1 MKKSTVI
8 IIFLLLAILKTQAQ
22 DYLISFA
29 GSGVTNVVGTVK
41 VDNLTSGA
49 TVTLNGE
56 DVLHLI
62 PAVGIGTLDNNNET
76 LHIYPNPMAEQAM
89 LTFVASESG
98 NVVIGIFDL
107 SAKTVCQFSSMLS
120 TGIHS
125 FRISGISRGMY
136 FVKVTGIN
144 YNYSTKL
151 ISQSNLQSTAR
162 IEYVSSVKNPASN
175 QLKNITATI
184 DMPYT
189 DGDQLLYTGSSG
201 IYSTI
206 VTDVPISSKTITF
219 NFVACT
225 DNDGN
230 NYTTVQIGT
239 GKSVAQIW
247 MAENLNVGVRIDGYQ
262 DQSNNSIIE
271 KYCYND
277 DNNNCNTYGAL
288 YQWNEAMQYS
298 TTPGVQGICPT
309 GWHLPSDAEWTVL
322 TNFLHGDTTFLGGDT
337 IITGAPGGKM
347 KEAGTAHW
355 LSPNTGATNSSG
367 FTALPGGERFS
378 YDGSFYDLTTY
389 ANFWSS
395 TEWWSTGA
403 LGRDLSYSNER
414 ASGNISGKTYGYSVR
429 CVHD

>member
-1 MKKSTVI
+1 MEKHTLIVI
-8 IIFLLLAILKTQAQ
+8 LFTLTMLNIQAQ
-22 DYLISFA
+22 NYLINFA
-29 GSGVTNVVGTVK
+29 VTGASNVVGTVK

-49 TVTLNGE
+49 SVTINGY

-62 PAVGIGTLDNNNET
+62 PAVGIGTLDINNET
-76 LHIYPNPMAEQAM
+76 LHIYPNPMTVQSI
-89 LTFVASESG
+89 LTFEASESG
-98 NVVIGIFDL
+98 NTVICIVDL
-107 SAKTVCQFSSMLS
+107 SGKIVCQISLVLS
-120 TGIHS
+120 TGSHS

-136 FVKVTGIN
+136 FVKITGIN

-239 GKSVAQIW
+239 GKSGIQTW
-247 MAENLNVGVRIDGYQ
+247 MAENLNIGVRINGILEQADNG
-262 DQSNNSIIE
+262 IIE

-277 DNNNCNTYGAL
+277 SVNNCNTYGGL
-288 YQWNEAMQYS
+288 YQWNEMMQYVI
-298 TTPGVQGICPT
+298 TEGVKGICPS
-309 GWHLPSDAEWTVL
+309 GWHLPNDAEWTAL
-322 TNFLHGDTTFLGGDT
+322 TDFLVGDS
-337 IITGAPGGKM
+337 IAGGKM

-355 LSPNTGATNSSG
+355 LSPNYGATNSSG
-367 FTALPGGERFS
+367 FTALPGGHRYYGGYGHFE
-378 YDGSFYDLTTY
+378 GLTQDAT
-389 ANFWSS
+389 FWSS
-395 TEWWSTGA
+395 TEDSSTGA
-403 LGRDLSYSNER
+403 VARCLFCSHEDVDHCGSDKANGSS
-414 ASGNISGKTYGYSVR
+414 AR

>member
-8 IIFLLLAILKTQAQ
+8 LILFVLTILNIQAQ
-22 DYLISFA
+22 NYLINFA
-29 GSGVTNVVGTVK
+29 GIGASNVVGTVK

-49 TVTLNGE
+49 SVTINGY

-62 PAVGIGTLDNNNET
+62 PAVGIGNLDINNET

-98 NVVIGIFDL
+98 NAVISIVDL

-125 FRISGISRGMY
+125 FRISGICLGMY
-136 FVKVTGIN
+136 FVKVTGTN

-151 ISQSNLQSTAR
+151 ISQSSLQSTAR

-189 DGDQLLYTGSSG
+189 DGDQLLYKGISG

-206 VTDVPISSKTITF
+206 ITDVPVNSKTMTF
-219 NFVACT
+219 NFAACT

-247 MAENLNVGVRIDGYQ
+247 MAENLKVTHYRNGDAIPNITDSTVWGGLT
-262 DQSNNSIIE
+262 NGA
-271 KYCYND
+271 YCWYKND
-277 DNNNCNTYGAL
+277 EASYKNIYGAL
-288 YQWNEAMQYS
+288 YNWYS
-298 TTPGVQGICPT
+298 VHDSRNLCPT
-309 GWHLPSDAEWTVL
+309 GWHVSTEAEWTLL
-322 TNFLHGDTTFLGGDT
+322 TDTAGG
-337 IITGAPGGKM
+337 INVAGSKL
-347 KEAGTAHW
+347 KETNTTHW
-355 LSPNTGATNSSG
+355 SSPNSGATNETG
-367 FTALPGGERFS
+367 FTALPGGFRNNDPAF
-378 YDGSFYDLTTY
+378 
-389 ANFWSS
+389 
-395 TEWWSTGA
+395 
-403 LGRDLSYSNER
+403 
-414 ASGNISGKTYGYSVR
+414 GNIGNFGYFWTATEIDAGTAWEHIMGYNFINVISSPDDKTVGFSVR
-429 CVHD
+429 CVKD

>member
-8 IIFLLLAILKTQAQ
+8 IILFALTMLNIQAQ
-22 DYLISFA
+22 NYLINFA
-29 GSGVTNVVGTVK
+29 GTGASNVVGTVK

-62 PAVGIGTLDNNNET
+62 PVVGIGTPDIDNGT

-151 ISQSNLQSTAR
+151 ISQSNLQSTER

-219 NFVACT
+219 NFAACT
-225 DNDGN
+225 DADNN
-230 NYTTVQIGT
+230 NYSIVQIGT
-239 GKSVAQIW
+239 QTW
-247 MAENLNVGVRIDGYQ
+247 MAENLKVTHYHNGDAIPNITDSTVWGGLTDGA
-262 DQSNNSIIE
+262 
-271 KYCYND
+271 YCWYKND
-277 DNNNCNTYGAL
+277 EASYKNIYGAL
-288 YQWNEAMQYS
+288 YNWYS
-298 TTPGVQGICPT
+298 VNDSRNLCPT
-309 GWHLPSDAEWTVL
+309 GWHLPSDAEWTAL
-322 TNFLHGDTTFLGGDT
+322 TDFLGGES
-337 IITGAPGGKM
+337 IAGGEM
-347 KEAGTAHW
+347 KETGTAHW
-355 LSPNTGATNSSG
+355 ILPNTATNSSG
-367 FTALPGGERFS
+367 FTALPGGDRHYQGFF
-378 YDGSFYDLTTY
+378 GCLTTY
-389 ANFWSS
+389 AFFWSS
-395 TEWWSTGA
+395 TEYSPTDAWYRE
-403 LGRDLSYSNER
+403 LDYSYEGV
-414 ASGNISGKTYGYSVR
+414 AIYYGHKTFGFSAR

>member
-8 IIFLLLAILKTQAQ
+8 IILFALTMLNIQAQ

-219 NFVACT
+219 NFAACT
-225 DNDGN
+225 DADNN
-230 NYTTVQIGT
+230 NYSIVQIGT
-239 GKSVAQIW
+239 QTW
-247 MAENLNVGVRIDGYQ
+247 MAENLKVTHYHNGDAIPNITDSTVWGGLTDGA
-262 DQSNNSIIE
+262 
-271 KYCYND
+271 YCWYKND
-277 DNNNCNTYGAL
+277 EASYKNIYGAL
-288 YQWNEAMQYS
+288 YNWYS
-298 TTPGVQGICPT
+298 VNDSRNLCPT
-309 GWHLPSDAEWTVL
+309 GWHLPSDAEWTAL
-322 TNFLHGDTTFLGGDT
+322 TDFLGGES
-337 IITGAPGGKM
+337 IAGGEM
-347 KEAGTAHW
+347 KETGTAHW

-367 FTALPGGERFS
+367 FTALPGGGRS
-378 YDGSFYDLTTY
+378 YSGSFISLTSLAT
-389 ANFWSS
+389 FWSS
-395 TEWWSTGA
+395 TENSSTTAWGRS
-403 LGRDLSYSNER
+403 LGYDTEPVYRHY
-414 ASGNISGKTYGYSVR
+414 GNKPDGFSAR
-429 CVHD
+429 CVRD

>member
-49 TVTLNGE
+49 TVTLNGG

-98 NVVIGIFDL
+98 NAVIGIFDL

-125 FRISGISRGMY
+125 FRISGISQGMY

-162 IEYVSSVKNPASN
+162 IEYVSSVKNTPVS
-175 QLKNITATI
+175 LPKNIASTI
-184 DMPYT
+184 DMPYA
-189 DGDQLLYTGSSG
+189 DGDQLLYKGITG

-206 VTDVPISSKTITF
+206 VTDVPASSKTTTF
-219 NFVACT
+219 TFAACT
-225 DNDGN
+225 DADNN
-230 NYTTVQIGT
+230 NYSIVQIGGQT
-239 GKSVAQIW
+239 W
-247 MAENLNVGVRIDGYQ
+247 MAENLNYSTGNSWCYD
-262 DQSNNSIIE
+262 DSSSNCS
-271 KYCYND
+271 
-277 DNNNCNTYGAL
+277 TYGRLYDWQTAL
-288 YQWNEAMQYS
+288 GA
-298 TTPGVQGICPT
+298 CPS
-309 GWHLPSDAEWTVL
+309 GWHLPSDAEWTAL
-322 TNFLHGDTTFLGGDT
+322 TDFLGGEP
-337 IITGAPGGKM
+337 IAGGKM
-347 KEAGTAHW
+347 KETGTAHW

-367 FTALPGGERFS
+367 FTALPGGYRF
-378 YDGSFYDLTTY
+378 GNGNFYDLTNY
-389 ANFWSS
+389 AYFWSS
-395 TEWWSTGA
+395 TEYSSTDAWPRYLDYHLEGVY
-403 LGRDLSYSNER
+403 RDYYY
-414 ASGNISGKTYGYSVR
+414 KTYGFSAR

>member
-1 MKKSTVI
+1 MKVMKKSTII
-8 IIFLLLAILKTQAQ
+8 IIFLALAMLKTQAQ
-22 DYLISFA
+22 NYLISFA
-29 GSGVTNVVGTVK
+29 GTGETTVVGTVK
-41 VDNLTSGA
+41 VDNLTSGVS
-49 TVTLNGE
+49 VTLNGE

-62 PAVGIGTLDNNNET
+62 PAIGIGTLDINNET

-107 SAKTVCQFSSMLS
+107 SAKTVCQISSMLS

-151 ISQSNLQSTAR
+151 ISQSNLQSTTR

-225 DNDGN
+225 DADNN
-230 NYTTVQIGT
+230 NYSIVQIGT
-239 GKSVAQIW
+239 QTW
-247 MAENLNVGVRIDGYQ
+247 MAENLNYSTGNSWCYD
-262 DQSNNSIIE
+262 NNSS
-271 KYCYND
+271 
-277 DNNNCNTYGAL
+277 NCNTYGRLYDWQTAL
-288 YQWNEAMQYS
+288 GA
-298 TTPGVQGICPT
+298 CPS
-309 GWHLPSDAEWTVL
+309 GWHLPSDAELTVL
-322 TNFLHGDTTFLGGDT
+322 TDFLGGES
-337 IITGAPGGKM
+337 IAGGKM

-367 FTALPGGERFS
+367 FTALPGGYRFS
-378 YDGSFYDLTTY
+378 NGNFYDLTH
-389 ANFWSS
+389 NVDFWSS
-395 TEWWSTGA
+395 TEGSSPRAWY
-403 LGRDLSYSNER
+403 RDL
-414 ASGNISGKTYGYSVR
+414 TYNVESVYRSTDPKELGFSVR

>member
-247 MAENLNVGVRIDGYQ
+247 MAENLNYSTGNSWCYD
-262 DQSNNSIIE
+262 NNSS
-271 KYCYND
+271 
-277 DNNNCNTYGAL
+277 NCNTYGRLYDWQTAL
-288 YQWNEAMQYS
+288 GA
-298 TTPGVQGICPT
+298 CPS
-309 GWHLPSDAEWTVL
+309 GWHLPSDAEWTAL
-322 TNFLHGDTTFLGGDT
+322 TDFLGGES
-337 IITGAPGGKM
+337 IAGGKM

-355 LSPNTGATNSSG
+355 SSPNTGATNSSG
-367 FTALPGGERFS
+367 FTALPGGYRPNTG
-378 YDGSFYDLTTY
+378 GSFNGLTLY
-389 ANFWSS
+389 AYFWSS
-395 TEWWSTGA
+395 TENSSTHAWSRYLYYDTEDV
-403 LGRDLSYSNER
+403 GRNYVT
-414 ASGNISGKTYGYSVR
+414 KPYGFSAR
-429 CVHD
+429 CLQN